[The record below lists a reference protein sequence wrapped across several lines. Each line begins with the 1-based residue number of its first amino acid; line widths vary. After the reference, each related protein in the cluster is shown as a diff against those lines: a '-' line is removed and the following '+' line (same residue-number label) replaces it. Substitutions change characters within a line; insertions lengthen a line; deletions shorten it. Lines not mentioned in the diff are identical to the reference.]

1 MTHRK
6 RRPDL
11 DEKIKP
17 PEVDDPEEGLRELL
31 QGLGAEPADHDE
43 DEELPGSA

>member
-1 MTHRK
+1 MAIRHGA

-17 PEVDDPEEGLRELL
+17 PEDLDPEEALRRILNG
-31 QGLGAEPADHDE
+31 QGSTPEDLEPEDDDE
-43 DEELPGSA
+43 T